1 MNRVKLRNFGL
12 AITAAILCSLFAVSA
27 QAATVSDTDDDLT
40 IKLTISPT
48 TIIKNTDAV
57 WGTLTVTITEDEY
70 KLKKGD
76 YVELAV
82 YDNDCSYLCLGDS
95 KLWST
100 DFQVTRQEQQ
110 ADLVHRVFD
119 VNWLAI
125 GTGYDVYAT
134 ADVDKAKSWFYNDDS
149 AETGEIHVSVEPP
162 SAVPIPAAAW
172 LFGSAILGLLG
183 VARRKKA

>member
-1 MNRVKLRNFGL
+1 L
-12 AITAAILCSLFAVSA
+12 AIAATLLCSLFAVSA

-40 IKLTISPT
+40 ITLTISD
-48 TIIKNTDAV
+48 TITENLDAV
-57 WGTLTVTITEDEY
+57 WGTLTVTITEDDY
-70 KLKKGD
+70 RLKKGD
-76 YVELAV
+76 DVELAV

-100 DFQVTRQEQQ
+100 DFQVTKQEQQ

-134 ADVDKAKSWFYNDDS
+134 ADVDKAKSWFFYDDS
-149 AETGEIHVSVEPP
+149 AETAEIHVLVEPP

-172 LFGSAILGLLG
+172 LFGSAILGLFG
-183 VARRKKA
+183 IARRKKA

>member
-82 YDNDCSYLCLGDS
+82 YDNDCFLLCSGDS

-100 DFQVTRQEQQ
+100 NFQVTRQEQQ
-110 ADLVHRVFD
+110 ADLVHRIFD

-125 GTGYDVYAT
+125 GTSYSVYAT
-134 ADVDKAKSWFYNDDS
+134 ADVDKSKSWSIADDS
-149 AETGEIHVSVEPP
+149 AQTGEIQLSVEPP

>member
-1 MNRVKLRNFGL
+1 MNRFKLRNFGL
-12 AITAAILCSLFAVSA
+12 AITATLLCSLLAVSA

-40 IKLTISPT
+40 ITLTISD
-48 TIIKNTDAV
+48 TITENLDAV
-57 WGTLTVTITEDEY
+57 WGTLTVAITEVDHVLNAGDE
-70 KLKKGD
+70 
-76 YVELAV
+76 VELRV
-82 YDNDCSYLCLGDS
+82 YDNDGVVWDTE
-95 KLWST
+95 LWAY
-100 DFQVTRQEQQ
+100 DFQVTKQEQQ

-149 AETGEIHVSVEPP
+149 AQTGEIQLSVEPP

>member
-12 AITAAILCSLFAVSA
+12 AIAATLLCSLFAVSA

-40 IKLTISPT
+40 ITLTISD
-48 TIIKNTDAV
+48 TITENLDAV